1 VKNISILPTS
11 VFFGEEA
18 YQQLHIFYHK
28 RYLSNIFI
36 LVDSNTREHCLP
48 YLHGRVTFLRKAK
61 IVEVPYG
68 EKEKNIQNCIK
79 IWKEFEKQNSD
90 RKSLLINL
98 GGGVVSD
105 MGGFSAS
112 VFKRGISF
120 LNIPTTLLSMVDAS
134 IGGKT
139 GIDFNGIKNE
149 IGLFKEAELVLID
162 LNYLKTLGKRELKSG
177 MAEIFKYGLVADSS
191 FWKEINILSN
201 NLIGRSFI
209 ERSIFL
215 KTRMVR
221 IDPKEKFG
229 SRKILNFGHTIGHA
243 IETFFIDRHS
253 PISHGEAIAFGIIC
267 ESWISWK
274 INCLTEKQYDEI
286 SKNISNTYPIKEID
300 QKTTETL
307 LSFMRNDKK
316 NEVGKI
322 CFSLLRT
329 IGDCYYDKKVG
340 DVIIQES
347 LEQLKKFIKNN

>member
-1 VKNISILPTS
+1 MKNISILPSS

-18 YQQLHIFYHK
+18 YKQLHIFSHK
-28 RYLSNIFI
+28 SNLSNIFI
-36 LVDSNTREHCLP
+36 LVDSNTRRYCLP
-48 YLHGRVTFLRKAK
+48 YLHNRVTFLRTAK
-61 IVEVPYG
+61 IVEVPPG

-79 IWKEFEKQNSD
+79 IWKEFEKQNAD

-98 GGGVVSD
+98 GGGVVTD
-105 MGGFSAS
+105 IGGFSAS

-149 IGLFKEAELVLID
+149 IGIFKEAELVLID

-177 MAEIFKYGLVADSS
+177 MAEIFKYGLVADSY
-191 FWKEINILSN
+191 FWKEVNILYN

-209 ERSIFL
+209 ERSIL
-215 KTRMVR
+215 IKTRMVCN
-221 IDPKEKFG
+221 DPKEKFG

-243 IETFFIDRHS
+243 LEVFFLDRYS
-253 PISHGEAIAFGIIC
+253 PISHGEAIAFGMIC

-286 SKNISNTYPIKEID
+286 CKNLSNTYPIKEID
-300 QKTTETL
+300 QKTAETF
-307 LSFMRNDKK
+307 LSFMLNDKK

-322 CFSLLRT
+322 CFSLLKT
-329 IGDCYYDKKVG
+329 IGDCSYNKKVG

-347 LEQLKKFIKNN
+347 LEQLKSLLKYD

>member
-1 VKNISILPTS
+1 MKNISILPSS
-11 VFFGEEA
+11 VFFGDEA
-18 YQQLHIFYHK
+18 YQQLHI
-28 RYLSNIFI
+28 LSHTNIFI

-48 YLHGRVTFLRKAK
+48 YLHDRVTFLRKAK
-61 IVEVPYG
+61 IVEVFPG
-68 EKEKNIQNCIK
+68 EKEKNLQNCIK
-79 IWKEFEKQNSD
+79 IWKEFETQNAD

-98 GGGVVSD
+98 GGGVITD

-112 VFKRGISF
+112 VFKRGIRF
-120 LNIPTTLLSMVDAS
+120 LNVPTTLLSMVDAS

-177 MAEIFKYGLVADSS
+177 MAEIFKYGLVADSC
-191 FWKEINILSN
+191 FWKEVNILSN
-201 NLIGRSFI
+201 GRSFI
-209 ERSIFL
+209 EKSIL
-215 KTRMVR
+215 IKTRMVR
-221 IDPKEKFG
+221 NDPKEKFG

-243 IETFFIDRHS
+243 LEAFFLERHS
-253 PISHGEAIAFGIIC
+253 PISHGEAIVLGMIC

-286 SKNISNTYPIKEID
+286 SQNLSNTYPTKEID

-322 CFSLLRT
+322 CFSLLRS
-329 IGDCYYDKKVG
+329 IGDCSYDKKVG
-340 DVIIQES
+340 DGIIQES
-347 LEQLKKFIKNN
+347 LEQLKKFIKRKIVYN

>member
-1 VKNISILPTS
+1 VKNISILPSS

-18 YQQLHIFYHK
+18 YKQLHIFYHK
-28 RYLSNIFI
+28 RDLSNIFI

-48 YLHGRVTFLRKAK
+48 YLHDSVTFLRKAK
-61 IVEVPYG
+61 IVEVPPG
-68 EKEKNIQNCIK
+68 EKEKNLQNCIQ
-79 IWKEFEKQNSD
+79 IWKEFEKQNAD

-98 GGGVVSD
+98 GGGVITD

-112 VFKRGISF
+112 VFKRGIRF
-120 LNIPTTLLSMVDAS
+120 LNVPTTLLSMVDAS

-149 IGLFKEAELVLID
+149 IGLFKEAELVIID

-177 MAEIFKYGLVADSS
+177 MAEIFKYGLVADSC
-191 FWKEINILSN
+191 FCKEVN
-201 NLIGRSFI
+201 GRSFI
-209 ERSIFL
+209 EKSIL
-215 KTRMVR
+215 IKTRMVSN
-221 IDPKEKFG
+221 DPKEKFG

-243 IETFFIDRHS
+243 LEAFFLERHS
-253 PISHGEAIAFGIIC
+253 TISHGEAIALGIIC

-286 SKNISNTYPIKEID
+286 SKNLSNTYPTKEID
-300 QKTTETL
+300 KKTTETL

-322 CFSLLRT
+322 CFSLLRY
-329 IGDCYYDKKVG
+329 IGYCYYDQKVG

-347 LEQLKKFIKNN
+347 LDQLKKFIKNET